1 MSSSRELG
9 SGVVVLVGNPAR
21 GSRTSEVAQ
30 VVASGLVPGSNLPP
44 AVLELG
50 DFGAAGV
57 ASDVDG
63 VGRAVELVSRAD
75 VLVVATPVYKAGYT
89 GLLKLFLERLGV
101 TALDGTVVVPVVL
114 SASTAHGVLADLQ
127 LRLVLEAVGAHLP
140 VPSFVLE
147 EHHLDHVPEYVDA
160 WQRRFRAVVAAVADA
175 VSRQDAR
182 LP

>member
-9 SGVVVLVGNPAR
+9 GGVVVLVGNPAQ

-30 VVASGLVPGSNLPP
+30 VVASELVSGSNVPP
-44 AVLELG
+44 AVVELAAL
-50 DFGAAGV
+50 GAAAV
-57 ASDVDG
+57 ASGGDAVDQ
-63 VGRAVELVSRAD
+63 AVELVSRAD

-89 GLLKLFLERLGV
+89 GLLKLFLERLDV

-114 SASTAHGVLADLQ
+114 SASPAHGALADLQ
-127 LRLVLEAVGAHLP
+127 LRVVLEAVGAHLP

-160 WQRRFRAVVAAVADA
+160 WQRRFGAVVTAVADA
-175 VSRQDAR
+175 VSLQDAR
-182 LP
+182 LS